1 MEYAQ
6 LEQRGVERNGTR
18 SLGVGEAIK
27 YSTVTAIGR
36 FEKCIRGHYVLCG
49 SREVIV
55 STRIHKDNFIGSLN
69 DFGFANG
76 DKIPRG

>member
-6 LEQRGVERNGTR
+6 LEQRGVERNWTR

-27 YSTVTAIGR
+27 YSTVTGR
-36 FEKCIRGHYVLCG
+36 FEKCIRGHYCADLG
-49 SREVIV
+49 NIIIV
-55 STRIHKDNFIGSLN
+55 STRIHEDNFIGSLN